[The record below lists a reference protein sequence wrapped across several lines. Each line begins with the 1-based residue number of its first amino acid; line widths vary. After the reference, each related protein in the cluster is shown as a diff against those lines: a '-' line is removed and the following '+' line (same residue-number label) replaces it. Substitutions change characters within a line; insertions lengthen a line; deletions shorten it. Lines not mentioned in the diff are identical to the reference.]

1 MPTMTK
7 TRWLALFAL
16 LFAFLF
22 ERVYQKFRQRLRP
35 PPLFSPKFSPSTSYD
50 VQSMLDSTSK
60 AHFRDHGYVIIRNA
74 LDPHTVDFLRNVSTS
89 FGTSVP
95 GPYSSFMNNPWRMQ
109 EGLLDFLSYGPTGS
123 LAAKLMGVDSVRLV
137 LDYMITMSDDGAKG
151 SPFHADMMHIR

>member
-1 MPTMTK
+1 
-7 TRWLALFAL
+7 
-16 LFAFLF
+16 
-22 ERVYQKFRQRLRP
+22 
-35 PPLFSPKFSPSTSYD
+35 
-50 VQSMLDSTSK
+50 MLDSTSK

-123 LAAKLMGVDSVRLV
+123 LAAKLMKVDSVRLV
-137 LDYMITMSDDGAKG
+137 LDYMITMLDDGAKG